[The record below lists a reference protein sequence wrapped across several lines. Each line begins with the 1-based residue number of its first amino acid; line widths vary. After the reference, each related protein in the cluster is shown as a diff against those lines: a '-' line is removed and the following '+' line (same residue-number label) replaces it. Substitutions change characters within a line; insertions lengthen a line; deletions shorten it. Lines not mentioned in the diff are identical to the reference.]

1 MALGKLDI
9 IIAGDTAQLRKDMST
24 AVGIMQSSTKQME
37 SFAKNAST
45 AIAGYFTIDFM
56 KGQITS
62 SLNYADSLS
71 KLSQKTGITANQ
83 LYSLNAAAKLS
94 DVEFEALSG
103 SLSKFNKN
111 IGEASLGSGDAL
123 NAFKNLGI
131 SVKNQDGTLKN
142 SFELIEQISDKF
154 KDMPDGAV
162 KATLAMQ
169 LFGKSGAAMIPLLNG
184 GSDALKEYL
193 GIMDEETAKT
203 AEAFNDSMTK
213 IGLSFEGVKLYLIKD
228 FSPSLKSLTTDF
240 EDVAKS
246 MKDFSANND
255 INYYETFKKYA
266 DDVTA
271 LGVALYGT
279 PLLIKATSSAF
290 QMLSTSTGVSAVKVA
305 LFGNELESAIGKT
318 VIAKSALAGL
328 STAFKTFAP
337 TAALFAITE
346 VFLNWD
352 EITGKVYDNLGK
364 ISNFKIQEMIDKQA
378 EYVKTL
384 EDRKS
389 KKEDSNGLLAFLGAS
404 WTTMDDNT
412 LRFAKQE
419 LLVLENQLN
428 KNKQKESPKEE
439 AKKTSNKGLVDY
451 SAQEQASKKAQDE
464 AERLSKEWAQ
474 RNLDITKNISIAQ
487 QDELAKPYI
496 VLSAKYDEDLAH
508 FKGIS
513 GAKERLSAEYTA
525 NVERLNLDTI
535 AKVLKADEDALKK
548 TQQDKKEAIEHALK
562 MQEEGFRIQSRY
574 INLLDDETDRKVALA
589 HLEAN
594 RNNASL
600 KAQYELGEINEEYYK
615 TAVGYEEDLLQ
626 KTLEHYTTYGQ
637 VIDGVASGMESSFQ
651 SFFDYSNDGFMKF
664 GDLAK
669 NILNE
674 VYNEIVKVAVVKPL
688 VSSLTTSA
696 FSFFGGTQAYD
707 GGMIPFASGGYT
719 GDGGKY
725 EPKGVVHGGEYV
737 IPAWMVQKN
746 KPLISNLENVRARGY
761 AEGGS
766 VGGNVGSGGNIKVEI
781 KNESSSS
788 LQVTSATQTF
798 DSEGAVLSIVIDGIQ
813 KNKMGLRDM
822 LGSR

>member
-45 AIAGYFTIDFM
+45 AIAGYFTVDFM

-71 KLSQKTGITANQ
+71 KLSQKSGITANQ

-142 SFELIEQISDKF
+142 SFDLIEQISDKF
-154 KDMPDGAV
+154 ADMPDGAA

-193 GIMDEETAKT
+193 GIMDEETGAA
-203 AEAFNDSMTK
+203 AERFNDSFTRMHLAMNAVHTKTLKDLAPSINFLSGYIEELADESLKTSDAMAGSLSRGIDTVVGNLYSIAVVSKDVKTDIFNLGSDIGKLADQFSVASKDDGGLGLFKQSILGLEVILDTMYVGLHNSIVMMTELAVSGK
-213 IGLSFEGVKLYLIKD
+213 NLFTGDESKD
-228 FSPSLKSLTTDF
+228 FLTRVNSQILTGD
-240 EDVAKS
+240 DLLNKYINSYQLLTKAQ
-246 MKDFSANND
+246 KDFADTKNN
-255 INYYETFKKYA
+255 
-266 DDVTA
+266 
-271 LGVALYGT
+271 
-279 PLLIKATSSAF
+279 
-290 QMLSTSTGVSAVKVA
+290 
-305 LFGNELESAIGKT
+305 KT
-318 VIAKSALAGL
+318 
-328 STAFKTFAP
+328 
-337 TAALFAITE
+337 
-346 VFLNWD
+346 
-352 EITGKVYDNLGK
+352 TGK
-364 ISNFKIQEMIDKQA
+364 
-378 EYVKTL
+378 
-384 EDRKS
+384 KS
-389 KKEDSNGLLAFLGAS
+389 GTDVVL
-404 WTTMDDNT
+404 DDG
-412 LRFAKQE
+412 
-419 LLVLENQLN
+419 
-428 KNKQKESPKEE
+428 S
-439 AKKTSNKGLVDY
+439 AKK
-451 SAQEQASKKAQDE
+451 KAKDE
-464 AERLSKEWAQ
+464 AEKLSKEWAQ
-474 RNLDITKNISIAQ
+474 RSVDITKNISIAQ

-496 VLSAKYDEDLAH
+496 VLSTKYDEDLAH
-508 FKGIS
+508 FKGIKA
-513 GAKERLSAEYTA
+513 AKEQLTAEYTA

-594 RNNASL
+594 RNNTSL
-600 KAQYELGEINEEYYK
+600 KAQYELGEIDENYYK
-615 TAVGYEEDLLQ
+615 TALGYEEDLLK
-626 KTLEHYTTYGQ
+626 KTLEHYTAYGQ
-637 VIDGVASGMESSFQ
+637 VIDGVASGMESSF
-651 SFFDYSNDGFMKF
+651 SGFFDYSNAGFLKL
-664 GDLAK
+664 GDLAEDV
-669 NILNE
+669 LNE
-674 VYNEIVKVAVVKPL
+674 IYNEIMRVAVVKPL
-688 VSSLTTSA
+688 VSGLTTSA
-696 FSFFGGTQAYD
+696 FSFFQAYD
-707 GGMIPFASGGYT
+707 GGMIPYASGGYT

-737 IPAWMVQKN
+737 IPSWMVQKN

>member
-37 SFAKNAST
+37 SFAKNASA
-45 AIAGYFTIDFM
+45 AIAGYFTFDFF
-56 KGQITS
+56 KSQVTS

-71 KLSQKTGITANQ
+71 KLSQKTGNTANQ

-111 IGEASLGSGDAL
+111 IGETSKGSGDAL

-131 SVKNQDGTLKN
+131 SVKNQDGTLKS
-142 SFELIEQISDKF
+142 SFDILGEISDKF
-154 KDMPDGAV
+154 EEMPDGAS

-193 GIMDEETAKT
+193 GVMDEETAKA

-213 IGLSFEGVKLYLIKD
+213 IGLSFEGIKLSLVRD

-271 LGVALYGT
+271 LGIALYGT
-279 PLLIKATSSAF
+279 PILIRATSSAL
-290 QMLSTSTGVSAVKVA
+290 QTLSTSTILSASKVV

-318 VIAKSALAGL
+318 LIAKSALAGL

-352 EITGKVYDNLGK
+352 EITGKVYDNLEK

-389 KKEDSNGLLAFLGAS
+389 KKEDSNGFLAFLGAS
-404 WTTMDDNT
+404 WSTMDDNT

-419 LLVLENQLN
+419 LLVLQNQLN
-428 KNKQKESPKEE
+428 KNKQKESPKE
-439 AKKTSNKGLVDY
+439 ATKKTSDNGLIDFD
-451 SAQEQASKKAQDE
+451 AQAQALKKAQDD
-464 AERLSKEWAQ
+464 AERLAKEWAQ
-474 RNLDITKNISIAQ
+474 RSVDITKNISIAQ

-496 VLSAKYDEDLAH
+496 LLTAKYEEDLAH
-508 FKGIS
+508 FKGIAS
-513 GAKERLSAEYTA
+513 AKEQLTAEYTA
-525 NVERLNLDTI
+525 NIERLNLDTI

-548 TQQDKKEAIEHALK
+548 TQQDKKEAIEHAFK

-574 INLLDDETDRKVALA
+574 INLLDDETDRKVALSY
-589 HLEAN
+589 LEAD
-594 RNNASL
+594 RNNTSL

-615 TAVGYEEDLLQ
+615 TAVAYEEDLLK

-637 VIDGVASGMESSFQ
+637 VIDGVASGMSSSFQ
-651 SFFDYSNDGFMKF
+651 DFFDYQSDNFMEF

-669 NILNE
+669 NILGE
-674 VYNEIVKVAVVKPL
+674 IYNEIIRVAVVKPL

-707 GGMIPFASGGYT
+707 GGLIPYASGGYT

-761 AEGGS
+761 ADGGS
-766 VGGNVGSGGNIKVEI
+766 VGGNVSGGNMRVEI
-781 KNESSSS
+781 KNESSQS
-788 LQVTSATQTF
+788 LEVTSATQTY
-798 DSEGAVLSIVIDGIQ
+798 DSEGAVLSIVINGIQ
-813 KNKMGLRDM
+813 KNKMGLRDI
-822 LGSR
+822 LESR